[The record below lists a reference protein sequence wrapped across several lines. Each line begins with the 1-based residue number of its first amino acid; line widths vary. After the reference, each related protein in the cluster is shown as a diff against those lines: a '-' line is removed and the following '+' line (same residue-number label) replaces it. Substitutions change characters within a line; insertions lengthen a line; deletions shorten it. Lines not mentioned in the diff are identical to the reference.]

1 MLAAVIGHLEQYN
14 LPYEALA
21 ERLREAGFT
30 RGTLYA
36 HDDPYTLSGN
46 LRPYLP
52 GVRILGSNTPHFTPP
67 ANATPGMCLL
77 LWAKHRK
84 STQDGS
90 MIAVAGRLFGCDPA
104 GDGPGGGLLADSI
117 LSEIEVE
124 IAGGR
129 GRTQGFAYRLFP
141 DGAGTCR

>member
-1 MLAAVIGHLEQYN
+1 MAPYN
-14 LPYEALA
+14 LPYQALA

-36 HDDPYTLSGN
+36 HDYPYALSGN

-52 GVRILGSNTPHFTPP
+52 GVRVLGSNTPHFTPP
-67 ANATPGMCLL
+67 ENEFPGACLL
-77 LWAKHRK
+77 LWARHRK
-84 STQDGS
+84 STDDGS
-90 MIAVAGRLFGCDPA
+90 MIAVAGRLFGFDAA
-104 GDGPGGGLLADSI
+104 GDGLLANSV
-117 LSEIEVE
+117 LSGTEVE

-141 DGAGTCR
+141 DGAGACR